1 MMYSAYK
8 LNKGRIYYWIL
19 LVVYDNFL
27 VFCIF
32 SFLSVFLCIL
42 LVDFVFSFLLFGGY
56 SQWAGPLG
64 ETQLPLLASF

>member
-1 MMYSAYK
+1 MIGVSSS
-8 LNKGRIYYWIL
+8 LR
-19 LVVYDNFL
+19 F
-27 VFCIF
+27 
-32 SFLSVFLCIL
+32 IL